1 MLLEELLGIQ
11 GVVAAGEFTAEG
23 EVVDYRTAVKMLPE
37 AEQTAA
43 QTLATMVKMSH
54 AADSSYTQA
63 TGGRWM
69 SHQARTYS
77 QGDLS
82 LVVGGDR
89 AVVAETAKA
98 DFNELFEALM
108 GD

>member
-1 MLLEELLGIQ
+1 MPLEELLGIQ

-23 EVVDYRTAVKMLPE
+23 EVDYRTTVKMLPE

-63 TGGRWM
+63 TGGRWL

-89 AVVAETAKA
+89 AVVVETAKA